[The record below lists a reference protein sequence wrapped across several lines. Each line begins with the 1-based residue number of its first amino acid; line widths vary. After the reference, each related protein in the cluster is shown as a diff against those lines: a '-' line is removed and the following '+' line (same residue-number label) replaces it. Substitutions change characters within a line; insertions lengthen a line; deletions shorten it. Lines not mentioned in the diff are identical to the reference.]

1 MFFVSNT
8 PVYNNYNKHI
18 IIRQTHFLVFYDD
31 VIYILNSGT
40 DSSGGARWCGGGGN
54 GGIRS
59 RDMDY
64 VVAVNQQISTFF
76 VTNIPNVDPLVRA

>member
-1 MFFVSNT
+1 M
-8 PVYNNYNKHI
+8 
-18 IIRQTHFLVFYDD
+18 
-31 VIYILNSGT
+31 IYILNRVGQT
-40 DSSGGARWCGGGGN
+40 AEVRGGGGGGN

-59 RDMDY
+59 WNMDY